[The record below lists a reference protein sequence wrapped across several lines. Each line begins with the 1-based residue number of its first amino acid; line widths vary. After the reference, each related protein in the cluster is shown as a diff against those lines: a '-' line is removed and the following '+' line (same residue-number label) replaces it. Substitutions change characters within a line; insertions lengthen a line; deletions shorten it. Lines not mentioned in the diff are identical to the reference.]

1 MTDKK
6 VSALTDGTTANA
18 TDRIP
23 VARSPF
29 GSGDNA
35 YITPAYLDTYMAS
48 TTKTL
53 SNKTLAA
60 PTLTGTVTLTGG
72 TVNGTVLDISQ
83 TWGGTGTYTGLKYNV
98 TDSGPANAAS
108 LLMDLQVTNVSKLS
122 VSKNGLVT
130 SAGTGFSGSGN
141 GGAFSWAGGVI
152 GNSSTTPFFQSAG
165 SSMWF
170 GTGGN
175 TPIIFSAL
183 SGTNVSIDLVS
194 DTGRLRL
201 GGSSDTIL
209 ARDAANTLGLRITGT
224 TASVFNVYREADSG
238 LTATSYATID
248 AGKTTANTLILGS
261 MKVGSPA
268 NALTKLQINVDG
280 TSKADYGVSSASQ
293 WTFAGTTNVG
303 ALNIGAAGYL
313 VWISRGSINAN
324 ADGVYAWMNAA
335 GNDFDRLQFGGTT
348 SSFPSLKRS
357 STALYARLAD
367 DSAYAPFSA
376 ELVTVAAGTATPA
389 GGSTAGRLLMG
400 TTAGFGVYYGSGAP
414 TVSAAQGSIYLRSDG
429 SSTSTRLYVNTDG
442 STTWTAVTTA
452 T

>member
-1 MTDKK
+1 MADSTVSGLTAKTTLAGTDILYL
-6 VSALTDGTTANA
+6 VQ
-18 TDRIP
+18 
-23 VARSPF
+23 SPF
-29 GSGDNA
+29 GSGDDRKVTFAN
-35 YITPAYLDTYMAS
+35 LVAS
-48 TTKTL
+48 A
-53 SNKTLAA
+53 LAT
-60 PTLTGTVTLTGG
+60 PTLTGAVTLTGG

-261 MKVGSPA
+261 MKNGLPA

-280 TSKADYGVSSASQ
+280 VAVMDYGVTTSNRLTVPSGMNFSTAGGFDLATNSSQRAGSISFGTSSDVTIQRTATGVLKVSSASV
-293 WTFAGTTNVG
+293 AGTVLYDPKTIANLPASPANGMVAAVTDASAPAVG
-303 ALNIGAAGYL
+303 STVASGGSAKAL
-313 VWISRGSINAN
+313 VWYNGAN
-324 ADGVYAWMNAA
+324 WTVIGV
-335 GNDFDRLQFGGTT
+335 
-348 SSFPSLKRS
+348 
-357 STALYARLAD
+357 
-367 DSAYAPFSA
+367 
-376 ELVTVAAGTATPA
+376 
-389 GGSTAGRLLMG
+389 
-400 TTAGFGVYYGSGAP
+400 
-414 TVSAAQGSIYLRSDG
+414 
-429 SSTSTRLYVNTDG
+429 
-442 STTWTAVTTA
+442 
-452 T
+452 